1 MADPDEE
8 RSRFRQSLSR
18 RIDNPEGL
26 LERELKEREQNEIIP
41 GFNYKKRKLNDLS
54 SKEVEDIL
62 YCYLTEPL
70 TQEDVARKF
79 RVKPL
84 LISKLYRWHKDNPE
98 KLREKKMR
106 EKKKEQKQD
115 LIKQTTK

>member
-1 MADPDEE
+1 MADLNEE
-8 RSRFRQSLSR
+8 RSRFGQSLSK

-26 LERELKEREQNEIIP
+26 LEKEIKERERNEIVL
-41 GFNYKKRKLNDLS
+41 GFAYKKRKLNDLS

-62 YCYLTEPL
+62 DCYLNESI

-84 LISKLYRWHKDNPE
+84 LISKLYRWYKDNPE

-115 LIKQTTK
+115 MIRQTT